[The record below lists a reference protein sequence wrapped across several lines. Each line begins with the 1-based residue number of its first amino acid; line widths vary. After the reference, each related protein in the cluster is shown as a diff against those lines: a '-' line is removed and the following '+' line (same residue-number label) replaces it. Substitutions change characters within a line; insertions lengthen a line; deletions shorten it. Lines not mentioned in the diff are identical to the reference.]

1 MEFRVTTKQLMR
13 GFIYLLGILMT
24 GLGVTV
30 LLRSTL
36 GAGAWDTV
44 VYNLRAFFE
53 HVLLLGV
60 TLGTVSFIIN
70 LVVLSCIM
78 LYHKKLK
85 FMFVLIPIF
94 GVALAID
101 FWDIIVLGNYIPN
114 ELFIRIVF
122 FLGGIFILT
131 LGLSLMLVTKYPA
144 MVFDELTLIV
154 MKTFSIKSFF
164 VSRIIIE
171 LSAIVLATI
180 LGFSSSIGFG
190 AVNFGSF
197 LLAIILG
204 PIIELQLKYLTLLTK
219 PLFQHNNNQV

>member
-1 MEFRVTTKQLMR
+1 MKFKLTTKQVMR

-44 VYNLRAFFE
+44 VYNLRAFFDN
-53 HVLLLGV
+53 VLSLGI
-60 TLGTVSFIIN
+60 TLGTVSFMIN

-85 FMFVLIPIF
+85 FIFVLIPIF
-94 GVALAID
+94 GIALAID

-114 ELFIRIVF
+114 GLLIRIIF

-154 MKTFSIKSFF
+154 MKIFSIKSFF
-164 VSRIIIE
+164 VARMFIE
-171 LSAIVLATI
+171 LSAIIIATI
-180 LGFSSSIGFG
+180 LGFISSIGFG

-197 LLAIILG
+197 IIALILG
-204 PIIELQLKYLTLLTK
+204 PIIELQIKYLNILTK
-219 PLFQHNNNQV
+219 PLFDVE

>member
-1 MEFRVTTKQLMR
+1 MNFSFTTKQVVR
-13 GFIYLLGILMT
+13 GFIYLMGILMT

-44 VYNLRAFFE
+44 VYNLRAFFDN
-53 HVLLLGV
+53 VLSLGV
-60 TLGTVSFIIN
+60 TLGTVSFMIN

-78 LYHKKLK
+78 LYHIKIK
-85 FMFVLIPIF
+85 FVFVLAPIF

-101 FWDIIVLGNYIPN
+101 FWDIIVLGNYMPT
-114 ELFIRIVF
+114 ELLIRIVF

-154 MKTFSIKSFF
+154 MEIFSIKSFF
-164 VSRIIIE
+164 IARMFIE
-171 LSAIVLATI
+171 LSAIIIATI
-180 LGFSSSIGFG
+180 LGFLSSIGFG

-197 LLAIILG
+197 IIALILG
-204 PIIELQLKYLTLLTK
+204 PIIELQLKYLNVLTK
-219 PLFQHNNNQV
+219 PLFKDK

>member
-1 MEFRVTTKQLMR
+1 MKLRFTTKQLIR
-13 GFIYLLGILMT
+13 GFIYFLGILMT

-44 VYNLRAFFE
+44 VYNLRAFFDN
-53 HVLLLGV
+53 VLSLGI
-60 TLGTVSFIIN
+60 TLGTVSFMIN

-85 FMFVLIPIF
+85 FIFVLIPIF
-94 GVALAID
+94 GIALAID

-114 ELFIRIVF
+114 GLLIRIIF

-154 MKTFSIKSFF
+154 MKIFSIKSFF
-164 VSRIIIE
+164 VARMFIE
-171 LSAIVLATI
+171 LSAIVIATI
-180 LGFSSSIGFG
+180 LGFLSSIGFG

-197 LLAIILG
+197 IIALILG
-204 PIIELQLKYLTLLTK
+204 PIIELQLKYLNILTK
-219 PLFQHNNNQV
+219 PLFDVE